1 MKQQSFQVKAFE
13 DQDAARV
20 AMADRAA
27 DATARILIL
36 MDMVTS
42 GGGGL
47 AELEKAAGVDAAEY
61 LAFRRWFG
69 PQIQA
74 SLQAFAGE
82 VLAATTIDDEG
93 LVNLDFARRRAPPSP
108 RSTLA
113 NRITWLIAEII
124 LAQDE
129 YAQIYPKEWAELQAV
144 FDEANAID
152 TDDDAQIPR
161 GIELWQTLETA
172 YRHAQPGARIY
183 RGDEASIEAAR
194 RTLGKYADQ
203 IAAKEAVIRDRQRVI
218 AGELETRD
226 PAELVESIREAQG
239 MVAQHKE
246 QRERAVAQQVAH
258 TDAIAR
264 LQANIHDLVLAL
276 PEGVEPPE

>member
-1 MKQQSFQVKAFE
+1 MKQRIFPVVAFE

-20 AMADRAA
+20 AMAERAA
-27 DATARILIL
+27 DASARILIL

-47 AELEKAAGVDAAEY
+47 AELEKAVGVEAAEY

-69 PQIQA
+69 PQIHA

-82 VLAATTIDDEG
+82 VLAASTIDDEG
-93 LVNLDFARRRAPPSP
+93 LVNLDFSRRRAPPSP

-129 YAQIYPKEWAELQAV
+129 YAQLYPGEWAELQAV
-144 FDEANAID
+144 MDEANAID

-183 RGDEASIEAAR
+183 RGDDASIEAAK
-194 RTLGKYADQ
+194 RTLGVYADQ
-203 IAAKEAVIRDRQRVI
+203 IAVKEAAIRDRQRVI
-218 AGELETRD
+218 AGEMEARD
-226 PAELVESIREAQG
+226 PGELIESIREAQA

-258 TDAIAR
+258 TEAIAR
-264 LQANIHDLVLAL
+264 LQASIHDLVMAL
-276 PEGVEPPE
+276 PEGVDPPE

>member
-1 MKQQSFQVKAFE
+1 MKQESFQVKAFE

-93 LVNLDFARRRAPPSP
+93 LVALDFSRRRAPPSP

-129 YAQIYPKEWAELQAV
+129 YAQLYPKEFGELQAV

-183 RGDEASIEAAR
+183 RGDEPSIDAAR

-203 IAAKEAVIRDRQRVI
+203 IAEKEAVIRDRQRVI
-218 AGELETRD
+218 AGELEARD
-226 PAELVESIREAQG
+226 AGELVEAIRETQG
-239 MVAQHKE
+239 MVAECKE
-246 QRERAVAQQVAH
+246 RRERAVQQQTAQ
-258 TDAIAR
+258 TLEIER
-264 LQANIHDLVLAL
+264 LQKRIHDLVLAL